1 VELFRKDDYTGA
13 DLADLV
19 AEDGHGM
26 SVEQKVSFVG
36 IKSQAQI
43 VALARALEA
52 EPSLQPK

>member
-1 VELFRKDDYTGA
+1 
-13 DLADLV
+13 
-19 AEDGHGM
+19 M